1 MYLNSDRSNL
11 LQIFDHEVHNT
22 HEPDL
27 CFNFQKD
34 IDDDIF
40 SSVVRVDDG
49 GLTDVSYS
57 NGGSG
62 GGLAVTM
69 TCEKL
74 PEPTEFG
81 DGNPFLMFLC
91 LVRYS
96 AVIIR
101 H

>member
-1 MYLNSDRSNL
+1 M
-11 LQIFDHEVHNT
+11 
-22 HEPDL
+22 
-27 CFNFQKD
+27 
-34 IDDDIF
+34 
-40 SSVVRVDDG
+40 VVAAAATATASGARTAGWDTTV
-49 GLTDVSYS
+49 
-57 NGGSG
+57 GGSG